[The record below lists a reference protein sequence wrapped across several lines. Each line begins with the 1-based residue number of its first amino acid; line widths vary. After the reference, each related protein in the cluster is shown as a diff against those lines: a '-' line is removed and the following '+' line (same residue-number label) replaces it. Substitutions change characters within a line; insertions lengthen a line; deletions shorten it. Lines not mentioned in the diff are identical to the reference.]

1 MDRKMKKILIVLYS
15 IFLSYS
21 ALSYEFTNKKEY
33 EIKKRNIS
41 DVPKVMNFFSFFC
54 PYCYELEKIHNIQ
67 FLIKNKI
74 DKKVEVQNYHVNF
87 LGGEFSKI
95 LTKMWII
102 SQQMKVEEKII
113 MPIFKE
119 IQENNTINNASNIKD
134 IFLKETGIS
143 NDEYNKFWNSF
154 SIKILIQK
162 NDNDIKK
169 IQLDHVPNMII
180 NGKYNIDYYK
190 LETIFKKNFSK
201 KYIKLVN
208 FLLLKK

>member
-1 MDRKMKKILIVLYS
+1 MKKILIVLYS

-74 DKKVEVQNYHVNF
+74 DKKIEIQNYHVNF
-87 LGGEFSKI
+87 LGGELSKI
-95 LTKMWII
+95 LTKIWII
-102 SQQMKVEEKII
+102 SQQMKVEEKIM

-119 IQENNTINNASNIKD
+119 IQENNTISNASNIKD
-134 IFLKETGIS
+134 VFLKETGIS

-154 SIKILIQK
+154 TIKILVQK
-162 NDNDIKK
+162 NDNEIKK
-169 IQLDHVPNMII
+169 IQLDHVPSMII
-180 NGKYNIDYYK
+180 NGKYIIDYYK
-190 LETIFKKNFSK
+190 LEMIFKKNFSK
-201 KYIKLVN
+201 KYIELVN
-208 FLLLKK
+208 FLLFKK

>member
-74 DKKVEVQNYHVNF
+74 DKKIEIQNYHVNF
-87 LGGEFSKI
+87 LGGELSKI
-95 LTKMWII
+95 LTKIWII
-102 SQQMKVEEKII
+102 SQQMKVEEKIM

-119 IQENNTINNASNIKD
+119 IQENNTISNASNIKD
-134 IFLKETGIS
+134 VFLKETGIS

-154 SIKILIQK
+154 TIKILVQK
-162 NDNDIKK
+162 NDNEIKK
-169 IQLDHVPNMII
+169 IQLDHVPSMII
-180 NGKYNIDYYK
+180 NGKYIIDYYK
-190 LETIFKKNFSK
+190 LEMIFKKNFSK
-201 KYIKLVN
+201 KYIELVN
-208 FLLLKK
+208 FLLFKK

>member
-1 MDRKMKKILIVLYS
+1 MKKILIVLYS

-95 LTKMWII
+95 LTKIWII

-201 KYIKLVN
+201 KYIKLIN

>member
-95 LTKMWII
+95 LTKIWII

-201 KYIKLVN
+201 KYIKLIN

>member
-1 MDRKMKKILIVLYS
+1 MKKILIVLYS